1 MRMPASKLIAGLVLC
16 LSAAAA
22 SAAGTEPPRPI
33 GMPPTAIDNCLRQ
46 QGPRGDVYGEAQVTV
61 SVNPRGQVTG
71 VATAA
76 GTPEPLASA
85 AQCVALTMRFHPAT
99 DPDGQP
105 VAGRAT
111 VAIGFPSRPELREDP
126 ERAIEYC
133 QPAIQPTAALRQA
146 RSNAYEGTLDLR
158 VKVGKDGRVLETVLP
173 EGVLPWMEEAAA
185 CLKDRLAFFPA
196 RLNLEPVEAW
206 TMVTADFNLTT
217 NPHERVRLEPP
228 TLRSDDAQILAAYG
242 ACYPPGRDDQARVAY
257 RITVTDGGRV
267 RKTEVATSSG
277 DAALDAA
284 GECILRRLL
293 FVPARRNGVNVEAT
307 VSWPILVRPA
317 APGS

>member
-1 MRMPASKLIAGLVLC
+1 
-16 LSAAAA
+16 
-22 SAAGTEPPRPI
+22 
-33 GMPPTAIDNCLRQ
+33 
-46 QGPRGDVYGEAQVTV
+46 
-61 SVNPRGQVTG
+61 VTG

-85 AQCVALTMRFHPAT
+85 AQCVAVTMSFHPAT
-99 DPDGQP
+99 GPDGHP
-105 VAGRAT
+105 VGGRAT
-111 VAIGFPSRPELREDP
+111 VAIGFPTRPELRENLA
-126 ERAIEYC
+126 RAIEYC

-158 VKVGKDGRVLETVLP
+158 VKVGKDGHVLETVLP

-185 CLKDRLAFFPA
+185 CLKDRLVFFPA
-196 RLNLEPVEAW
+196 RLNLEPVESW

-228 TLRSDDAQILAAYG
+228 TLRSDDAQILAAYR
-242 ACYPPGRDDQARVAY
+242 ACYPAGRDDQARVAY

-267 RKTEVATSSG
+267 RRAEVATSSG

-293 FVPARRNGVNVEAT
+293 FVPARRNGINVEAT
-307 VSWPILVRPA
+307 VSWPILVRP
-317 APGS
+317 PG